1 MRTTSVGI
9 GWRAEIDLTVERLA
23 GVDFVEVVAENV
35 CAEHLPD
42 SLRALR
48 ARGVDV
54 IPHGVGLG
62 LAGADRPDTARL
74 ARLAALAV
82 ALDAPLL
89 SEHLAFVRAGGME
102 AGHLLP
108 GPYTWAALD
117 VVAEN
122 VRIAQDSLP
131 VPLAVENPATLLAW
145 PDAELTQAQFLYEL
159 VERTGVRLLI
169 DVANLH
175 TERVNHGLD
184 PAAALAALPL
194 EAVEYVHVAGGV
206 ERDGLW
212 HDTHAHP
219 VTAPILEVL
228 GTLCALHRPPRV
240 LLERDADFPS
250 AAGIAAELAAIRD
263 VVEAAPAAT
272 ARTAVPARAR
282 PSGATRPEPARARA
296 ELALGQAGL
305 LAALVAGGATPEGF
319 DADRVRAQARALV
332 AKRRE
337 SALRAVPELASAL
350 GKRWPAEFTTWALVH
365 PKPAEGGTHADVH
378 AFARHLWEADR
389 LPYDLASVFIPRTP
403 SRWRRLRTSWRGR
416 VTSA

>member
-1 MRTTSVGI
+1 MRTSVGI
-9 GWRAEIDLTVERLA
+9 GWRAEIDLTIERLD

-35 CAEHLPD
+35 CAEHLPE
-42 SLRALR
+42 SLRVLR
-48 ARGVDV
+48 SRGVEV

-62 LAGADRPDTARL
+62 LAAAERPDAARL
-74 ARLAALAV
+74 ARLAEVAV
-82 ALDAPLL
+82 ALDSPLV

-122 VRIAQDSLP
+122 VRIARDALP
-131 VPLAVENPATLLAW
+131 VPLALENPATLLTW
-145 PDAELTQAQFLYEL
+145 PGAELTQAQFLYEL
-159 VERTGVRLLI
+159 VDRTGVRLLI

-175 TERVNHGLD
+175 TERVNHGVD
-184 PAAALAALPL
+184 PAAALSALPL
-194 EAVEYVHVAGGV
+194 EAVEYAHVAGGV

-228 GTLCALHRPPRV
+228 GTLCALRRPPRV

-250 AAGIAAELAAIRD
+250 AGELAGELAAIRD
-263 VVEAAPAAT
+263 VVVEAGPEAK
-272 ARTAVPARAR
+272 RAVPGRAR

-296 ELALGQAGL
+296 ELAAGQTRL
-305 LAALVAGGATPEGF
+305 LAALVAGGSTPAGF
-319 DADRVRAQARALV
+319 DTDRVRVQARALA

-337 SALRAVPELASAL
+337 GVGHAVPEFATTL
-350 GKRWPAEFTTWALVH
+350 GARWPGEFMEWALVH
-365 PKPAEGGTHADVH
+365 PKPAEGGSRADAF
-378 AFARHLWEADR
+378 AFARHLWETDR
-389 LPYDLASVFIPRTP
+389 LPRALASVFVTRSP
-403 SRWRRLRTSWRGR
+403 SLRERLRRSRRSR